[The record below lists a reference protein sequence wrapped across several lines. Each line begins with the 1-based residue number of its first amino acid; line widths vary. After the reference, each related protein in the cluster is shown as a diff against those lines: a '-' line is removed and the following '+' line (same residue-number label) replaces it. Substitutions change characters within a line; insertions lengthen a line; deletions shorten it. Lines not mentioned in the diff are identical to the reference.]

1 MRLNKKRQNEVKQTK
16 QVKQKLNH
24 EGAPVLQLSPLETLF
39 SKVLG
44 AYFGESTFYEKR
56 GAEQAQN
63 ELAALFG
70 EVDETDKE
78 YILKIAL
85 LGRKLGMKSYPIH
98 VLAEAYHSDLFSG
111 ASFVDGK
118 GINKL
123 RYYTNGIVWRA
134 KDVNDIVAHHKMFY
148 ESRPLPN
155 QLRKNLKRRLEEFDT
170 YKLSKGLDKKGFVSL
185 RDSIKLLHPR
195 PKNGEMEN
203 AFSSILQNNLIMGGS
218 EEKAEMTVVLST
230 INNVTA
236 DKAPLTEEEKADRV
250 KKSLL
255 GATLRTLL
263 RNIKQVAKFGLHKD
277 AEALEALRV
286 KLIDVEAAT
295 KEKILPQEVY
305 LAHRALTDLG
315 GREIQNLRDALEE
328 LMERSLD
335 NAETLDGFNAIMVDV
350 SYSMETPLA
359 KYSDFKYVEM
369 AGLLGAIAFKKGHGD
384 LFVYASNGK
393 KLDVSPK
400 DSVFS
405 IVNRI
410 QGNNEVGAGTQ
421 FDRALNALE
430 RIVEES
436 GSNYDNLI
444 VFTDNDSAAVR
455 HGRLVHQNI
464 FSVRNKD
471 LGSIIEEM
479 HDGGAFKYLWIN
491 NMCGNDFLMTPVEQ
505 SYVRFATGF
514 SMNFIKVINIQLK
527 REQKLDIRELIDEML
542 REL

>member
-203 AFSSILQNNLIMGGS
+203 VFSSILQNDLIMGGS

-277 AEALEALRV
+277 AETLEALRV

-305 LAHRALTDLG
+305 LAYRALTDLG
-315 GREIQNLRDALEE
+315 GREIQNLRDGLEE

-359 KYSDFKYVEM
+359 KYSDFEYVEM

-384 LFVYASNGK
+384 LFIYASNAK
-393 KLDVSPK
+393 KLDVSRK

-410 QGNNEVGAGTQ
+410 QGNSEVGSGTQ
-421 FDRALNALE
+421 FDRALNVLE

-464 FSVRNKD
+464 FSVRNND